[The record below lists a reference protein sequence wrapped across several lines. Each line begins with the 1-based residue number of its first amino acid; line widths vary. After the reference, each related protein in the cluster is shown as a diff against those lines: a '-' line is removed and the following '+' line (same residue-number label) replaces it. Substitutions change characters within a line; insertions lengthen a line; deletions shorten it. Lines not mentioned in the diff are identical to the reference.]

1 MTDIEA
7 DIKLP
12 GLDADGFLT
21 EGLHELAA
29 QIILLIFSE
38 QSEAELKPEFIC
50 LARGFENMSS
60 GQIDF
65 FCEKLNSSVSRHFET
80 QGDKKALSLWQKHY
94 PAFIQSFQKVD

>member
-1 MTDIEA
+1 MTDIETA
-7 DIKLP
+7 IKLP
-12 GLDADGFLT
+12 DLDADGFLT

-60 GQIDF
+60 GQVDF
-65 FCEKLNSSVSRHFET
+65 FCEKLNSSVTTYFET
-80 QGDKKALSLWQKHY
+80 EGDKKALTLWQKHF
-94 PAFIQSFQKVD
+94 PAFIQSFQIVD